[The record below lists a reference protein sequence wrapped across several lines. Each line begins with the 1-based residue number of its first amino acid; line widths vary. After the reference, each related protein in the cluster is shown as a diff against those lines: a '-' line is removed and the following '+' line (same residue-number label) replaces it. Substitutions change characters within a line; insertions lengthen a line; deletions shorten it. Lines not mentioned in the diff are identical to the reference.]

1 MTEERDHVEPPDLT
15 TFVVLHQALR
25 ADAHRLAL
33 RVALVTEADRTTATP
48 PLQAW
53 YRGFCAEVAE
63 HHEVEDQIWFP
74 ALADAVPVFE
84 AHLPRLADEHD
95 GIDRA
100 LARCG
105 ERLGALADPTEPWS
119 LAHVV
124 ATEAVDSLR
133 RQLDH
138 HLDFEDQ
145 DVLPLLVRNLDAAEQ
160 RELDAR
166 TRDHRYEKLARLVTV
181 GSG

>member
-1 MTEERDHVEPPDLT
+1 MEPPDLT
-15 TFVVLHQALR
+15 TFVVLHEALR
-25 ADAHRLAL
+25 ADAHRLSRMVA
-33 RVALVTEADRTTATP
+33 ALVEADRATATP
-48 PLQAW
+48 PVQAW

-74 ALADAVPVFE
+74 ALAAAVPVFE

-100 LARCG
+100 LARCD
-105 ERLGALADPTEPWS
+105 ERLAALADPSEPWV
-119 LAHVV
+119 LAQVV

-133 RQLDH
+133 RQLDL
-138 HLDFEDQ
+138 HLDFEDD

-166 TRDHRYEKLARLVTV
+166 TRDHRYGKLSRLPAN
-181 GSG
+181 